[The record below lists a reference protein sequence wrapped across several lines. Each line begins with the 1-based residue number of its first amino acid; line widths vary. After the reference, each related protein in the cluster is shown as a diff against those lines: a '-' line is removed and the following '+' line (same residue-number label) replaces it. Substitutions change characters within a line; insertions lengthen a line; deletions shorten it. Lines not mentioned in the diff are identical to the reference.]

1 MQITIIKIPF
11 LILARPFKE
20 VLEKSKFVDKKGK
33 QSKEIT
39 NLKNRLLY
47 AQVSALK
54 VDKILKLKADYSNLL
69 AEKIKNVYN
78 IIYNSG
84 KVKLKINITTKGFL
98 RKQII
103 VPIDNSNKSKFMLSS
118 STYITNIN
126 NILKNIKIDVRVD
139 FVMSKPLGI
148 IITMNKVASLSDT
161 YIIENY
167 IKNTEYIDSNNIN
180 VPHLP

>member
-1 MQITIIKIPF
+1 MLIK
-11 LILARPFKE
+11 K
-20 VLEKSKFVDKKGK
+20 V
-33 QSKEIT
+33 
-39 NLKNRLLY
+39 NRLLY

-103 VPIDNSNKSKFMLSS
+103 VPIDNINKSKFMLSF
-118 STYITNIN
+118 STRITNIN
-126 NILKNIKIDVRVD
+126 NILKNIKIDIRVD

-148 IITMNKVASLSDT
+148 IITMNKVASPSDL

-167 IKNTEYIDSNNIN
+167 IKNTEYIDSNNID
-180 VPHLP
+180 VSHLL

>member
-1 MQITIIKIPF
+1 M
-11 LILARPFKE
+11 
-20 VLEKSKFVDKKGK
+20 
-33 QSKEIT
+33 
-39 NLKNRLLY
+39 Y

-103 VPIDNSNKSKFMLSS
+103 VPIDNINKSKFMLSS
-118 STYITNIN
+118 STRITNIN
-126 NILKNIKIDVRVD
+126 NILKNIKIDIRVD

-148 IITMNKVASLSDT
+148 IITMNKVASPSDL

>member
-1 MQITIIKIPF
+1 MRNKWYQK
-11 LILARPFKE
+11 
-20 VLEKSKFVDKKGK
+20 V
-33 QSKEIT
+33 
-39 NLKNRLLY
+39 NRLLY

-103 VPIDNSNKSKFMLSS
+103 VPIDNINKSKFMLSS
-118 STYITNIN
+118 STRITNIN
-126 NILKNIKIDVRVD
+126 NILKNIKIDIRVD

-148 IITMNKVASLSDT
+148 IITMNKVASPLDL

-167 IKNTEYIDSNNIN
+167 IKNTEYIDSNNID
-180 VPHLP
+180 VSHLL

>member
-1 MQITIIKIPF
+1 M
-11 LILARPFKE
+11 
-20 VLEKSKFVDKKGK
+20 
-33 QSKEIT
+33 
-39 NLKNRLLY
+39 Y

-103 VPIDNSNKSKFMLSS
+103 VPIDNINKSKFMLSS
-118 STYITNIN
+118 STRITNIN
-126 NILKNIKIDVRVD
+126 NILKNIKIDIRVD

-148 IITMNKVASLSDT
+148 IITMNKVASPSDL

-167 IKNTEYIDSNNIN
+167 IKNTEYIDSNNID
-180 VPHLP
+180 VSHLL